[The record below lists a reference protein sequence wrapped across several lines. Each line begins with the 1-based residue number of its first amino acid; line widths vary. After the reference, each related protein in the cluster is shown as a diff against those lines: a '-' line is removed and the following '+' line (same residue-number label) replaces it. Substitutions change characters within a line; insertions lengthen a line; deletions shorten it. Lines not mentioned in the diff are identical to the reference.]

1 MTELIIL
8 TGIQAAGKSTY
19 YRDHFAATHVLVSK
33 DLMKNVRDREARQQQ
48 MIDEALGAGKSVV
61 IDNTNPTPLVRAP
74 LIAAARRHGARIVG
88 YFFQVPVKLAVERNG
103 MREGKERVPNVAI
116 YSTSRK
122 LVPPDLEEGFD
133 EIHIIAVPQ
142 PNAETHS

>member
-1 MTELIIL
+1 MTELIVFA
-8 TGIQAAGKSTY
+8 GIPAAGKSTY

-33 DLMKNVRDREARQQQ
+33 DLMKNVPDRDARQQQ

-74 LIAAARRHGARIVG
+74 VIAAGRRHGARIIG
-88 YFFQVPVKLAVERNG
+88 YFFPVPVKLAVERNR
-103 MREGKERVPNVAI
+103 MREGKARVPDVAI
-116 YSTSRK
+116 YSASRK

-133 EIHIIAVPQ
+133 EIHIVPAPQ